1 MVRGS
6 NGAVQPHFSLG
17 GKKGICDLLVR
28 GRLVYGVGICAD
40 EDCRM
45 WITAPERWCSSEE
58 AGAGSVSARKPTMSC
73 VCVGVVRYANSQGR
87 SAVSG
92 VAVHDGIDAAGS
104 VDRWK

>member
-1 MVRGS
+1 MRDEGDRGS
-6 NGAVQPHFSLG
+6 E
-17 GKKGICDLLVR
+17 
-28 GRLVYGVGICAD
+28 RL
-40 EDCRM
+40 
-45 WITAPERWCSSEE
+45 
-58 AGAGSVSARKPTMSC
+58 RKPTMSC